1 MGNVEILQKIGYNN
15 IKYEKG
21 GLFMN
26 CRRCGHEL
34 NEGDKFC
41 PNCGYPTD
49 VIDVDSEGV
58 VNVKRKAT
66 FKEGIQALFSK
77 TFTFSGVS
85 SRSEFN
91 FGALF
96 LYLVGIVI
104 SWISIFPVI
113 NEMPDTLNVMEMTD
127 YIVDQMSTTDLSS
140 PINVAAFATTLLYV
154 IFLAAP
160 VFRRANDI
168 FGNKSTSI
176 TFPVVFV
183 LGEVLGSNYVS
194 TLLGDFYN
202 VISPL
207 CLILSFG
214 SLFVLFICIF
224 RRGKN

>member
-1 MGNVEILQKIGYNN
+1 MICK
-15 IKYEKG
+15 
-21 GLFMN
+21 
-26 CRRCGHEL
+26 RCGRNL

-41 PNCGYPTD
+41 PSCGYPTD
-49 VIDVDSEGV
+49 VVDVNSNGE
-58 VNVKRKAT
+58 VNIKRRAT

-77 TFTFSGVS
+77 TFTFDGRS

-104 SWISIFPVI
+104 SWIAIFPVI
-113 NEMPDTLNVMEMTD
+113 NEMPTTLSVLEMTD
-127 YIVDQMSTTDLSS
+127 YIMAQMESTDLSS
-140 PINVAAFATTLLYV
+140 PFNVAAFVTTLMYV

-160 VFRRANDI
+160 VFRRSNDI

-176 TFPVVFV
+176 AFVVIFV
-183 LGEVLGSNYVS
+183 LGELLGSNYII
-194 TLLGDFYN
+194 TLMGSVYN

-214 SLFVLFICIF
+214 SLFVLFMCIF
-224 RRGKN
+224 RRSRY